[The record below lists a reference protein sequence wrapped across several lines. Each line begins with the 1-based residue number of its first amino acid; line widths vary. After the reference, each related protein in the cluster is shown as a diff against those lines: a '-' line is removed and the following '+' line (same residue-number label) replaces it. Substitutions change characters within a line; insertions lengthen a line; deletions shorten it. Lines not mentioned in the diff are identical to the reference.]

1 MTLSLPN
8 LEQEN
13 FINTIFKYVMIMFKN
28 GSNVIANK
36 LIIELIHTLKLQ
48 NNQIT
53 QIREEIYSNTNLA
66 LNYDNDNFYDSME
79 EVEQSLDKLLKE
91 TMQIK
96 EKSEMLSAL
105 YDIVDELY
113 TNIVQLNYQVSS
125 IVAEIE
131 HKQSQVDKIA
141 S

>member
-28 GSNVIANK
+28 GSNAIANK

-53 QIREEIYSNTNLA
+53 QIREEIYNNTGLA

-125 IVAEIE
+125 TVAEIE
-131 HKQSQVDKIA
+131 HKQSQVNKIA